1 MDVSSGAFM
10 YESQCSSDSMRITK
24 SQKVYG
30 LSVCPISELK
40 AAVITSEGKVLIW
53 QLQATQVC
61 TCLLKCLLHVNMW
74 GLEVC
79 SYCFE
84 ISCMQRQYSQN
95 SFKKFYI
102 DR

>member
-61 TCLLKCLLHVNMW
+61 KCLLKCFLHVNMLW
-74 GLEVC
+74 GFGSLFVLLLLNKLHATTMF
-79 SYCFE
+79 SA
-84 ISCMQRQYSQN
+84 
-95 SFKKFYI
+95 
-102 DR
+102 